1 MSNCPK
7 CSQPL
12 IEGAKFCGLCGAA
25 VRYCPKCGA
34 VLKEGAGYC
43 GQCGSAANEAAPDY
57 GAGLPPSAP
66 LPYSVTAQ
74 APVTLANVRLTLGEI
89 GFFFGQI
96 TMTILVDG
104 TAVRTIQMNET
115 VDFTVPVGRHTI
127 ELVQVY
133 HSAATLNLPVTRK
146 SDLELNISPGT
157 QTVVTGTYGIISG
170 KFSLDLG

>member
-1 MSNCPK
+1 
-7 CSQPL
+7 
-12 IEGAKFCGLCGAA
+12 
-25 VRYCPKCGA
+25 
-34 VLKEGAGYC
+34 
-43 GQCGSAANEAAPDY
+43 
-57 GAGLPPSAP
+57 
-66 LPYSVTAQ
+66 
-74 APVTLANVRLTLGEI
+74 
-89 GFFFGQI
+89 
-96 TMTILVDG
+96 MTILVDG

-115 VDFTVPVGRHTI
+115 VDFAVPVGRHTI